1 MREKELLCLNK
12 ISDELKQKKMT
23 IWLISTMTTTTTMA
37 TTATFSSWC
46 ALLYHFFYLLFGTS
60 ASIETVIIVI
70 KIRYCSKRICSVSFY
85 GHNLFITLHF
95 NVNPNLTPFSTS
107 LPFKH
112 HRQHFDRNQNLKKGN
127 AITKI
132 RLSLS
137 GGALR
142 FNVKMRS
149 MCLRS
154 VEHSDNVPTVK
165 IRSRERVRD
174 ARK

>member
-1 MREKELLCLNK
+1 MIDFDDDDDNGNANNGDVFQLMCFIVSL
-12 ISDELKQKKMT
+12 
-23 IWLISTMTTTTTMA
+23 
-37 TTATFSSWC
+37 
-46 ALLYHFFYLLFGTS
+46 FYLLFGTS

-70 KIRYCSKRICSVSFY
+70 KIRYCSKRIRSVSFY

-95 NVNPNLTPFSTS
+95 NVNPNLTQFGTS
-107 LPFKH
+107 LPFK

-142 FNVKMRS
+142 FNKNAF
-149 MCLRS
+149 
-154 VEHSDNVPTVK
+154 NVSSFC
-165 IRSRERVRD
+165 R
-174 ARK
+174 AFG